1 MLSLVGS
8 LLGFGTSFLPTLLG
22 FFEQG
27 QKNRH
32 QLKLLEAQ
40 AKHAEVLSQLKLEEL
55 DAAADVEE
63 SRSIYEHAAQLARSN
78 KSSFKSALQAS
89 VRPVVTYFFFI
100 LFATIKGLAVYVA
113 VQEGDDVSQAIL
125 ASWDEETKILF
136 STVISFW
143 FGQRGMKSIRKA
155 RNGKS

>member
-1 MLSLVGS
+1 MLSLFGS

-78 KSSFKSALQAS
+78 KSSFISALQAS

-100 LFATIKGLAVYVA
+100 LFT
-113 VQEGDDVSQAIL
+113 
-125 ASWDEETKILF
+125 
-136 STVISFW
+136 
-143 FGQRGMKSIRKA
+143 QRK
-155 RNGKS
+155 

>member
-40 AKHAEVLSQLKLEEL
+40 AKHSEVLSQLKLEEL

-78 KSSFKSALQAS
+78 KSSFISALQAS

>member
-1 MLSLVGS
+1 MLSLFGS
-8 LLGFGTSFLPTLLG
+8 VLGFGTSFLPTLLS

-32 QLKLLEAQ
+32 QLKLLDAQ
-40 AKHAEVLSQLKLEEL
+40 AKHAEVLSQLKLQEL

-78 KSSFKSALQAS
+78 KSSFISALQAS

-113 VQEGDDVSQAIL
+113 VQEGDDVTQAIL
-125 ASWDEETKILF
+125 NSWDEETKILF

-143 FGQRGMKSIRKA
+143 FGQRGMRKIREA

>member
-1 MLSLVGS
+1 MLSLFGS

-63 SRSIYEHAAQLARSN
+63 SRSIYEHAAELARSN
-78 KSSFKSALQAS
+78 KSSFISALQAS

-113 VQEGDDVSQAIL
+113 VQEGDDVTQAIL
-125 ASWDEETKILF
+125 NSWDEETKILF

-143 FGQRGMKSIRKA
+143 FGQRGMRKIREA
-155 RNGKS
+155 RNGKG

>member
-78 KSSFKSALQAS
+78 KSSFISALQAS

-113 VQEGDDVSQAIL
+113 VQEGDDVTQAIL
-125 ASWDEETKILF
+125 NSWDEETKILF

-143 FGQRGMKSIRKA
+143 FGQRGMRKIREA

>member
-1 MLSLVGS
+1 MLSLFGS

-40 AKHAEVLSQLKLEEL
+40 AKHAEVLSQLKLQEL

-78 KSSFKSALQAS
+78 KSSFISALQAS

-155 RNGKS
+155 RNGKG

>member
-1 MLSLVGS
+1 MLSLFGS

-40 AKHAEVLSQLKLEEL
+40 AKHAEVLSQLKLQEL

-63 SRSIYEHAAQLARSN
+63 SRSIYEHAAELARSN
-78 KSSFKSALQAS
+78 KSSFISALQAS

-113 VQEGDDVSQAIL
+113 VQEGDDVTQAIL
-125 ASWDEETKILF
+125 NSWDEETKILF

-143 FGQRGMKSIRKA
+143 FGQRGMRKIREA
-155 RNGKS
+155 RNGKG

>member
-1 MLSLVGS
+1 MLSLFGS

-40 AKHAEVLSQLKLEEL
+40 AKLAEVLSQLKLEEL
-55 DAAADVEE
+55 DVAADVEE

-78 KSSFKSALQAS
+78 KSSFISALQAS

>member
-32 QLKLLEAQ
+32 QLKLLAAQ

-78 KSSFKSALQAS
+78 KSSFISALQAS

>member
-1 MLSLVGS
+1 MLSLFGS

-78 KSSFKSALQAS
+78 KSSFISALQAS

-100 LFATIKGLAVYVA
+100 LFGIIKGLAVYVA
-113 VQEGDDVSQAIL
+113 VIEGDDVSQAIL
-125 ASWDEETKILF
+125 NSWDEESKILF
-136 STVISFW
+136 STIISFW

>member
-78 KSSFKSALQAS
+78 KSSFISALQAS

>member
-32 QLKLLEAQ
+32 QLKLLDAQ

-78 KSSFKSALQAS
+78 KSSFISALQAS

-100 LFATIKGLAVYVA
+100 LFGIIKGLAVYVA
-113 VQEGDDVSQAIL
+113 VIEGDDVSQAIL
-125 ASWDEETKILF
+125 NSWDEESKILF
-136 STVISFW
+136 STIISFW

>member
-27 QKNRH
+27 QKNRQ
-32 QLKLLEAQ
+32 QLKLLDAQ
-40 AKHAEVLSQLKLEEL
+40 AKQAEVLSQLKLEEL

-78 KSSFKSALQAS
+78 KSSFISALQAS

-113 VQEGDDVSQAIL
+113 VQEGDDVSPAIL

>member
-1 MLSLVGS
+1 MLSLDGS

-78 KSSFKSALQAS
+78 KSSFISALQAS

>member
-78 KSSFKSALQAS
+78 KSSFISALQAS

-113 VQEGDDVSQAIL
+113 VQEGDDVTQAIL
-125 ASWDEETKILF
+125 NSWDEETAILF

-143 FGQRGMKSIRKA
+143 FGGRAMRKIRESK
-155 RNGKS
+155 NG

>member
-1 MLSLVGS
+1 MLSLFGS

-32 QLKLLEAQ
+32 QLKLLDAQ
-40 AKHAEVLSQLKLEEL
+40 AKHAEVLSKLKIEEL
-55 DAAADVEE
+55 DAQADVSE
-63 SRSIYEHAAQLARSN
+63 SENLYKHAAEIARSN
-78 KSSFKSALQAS
+78 KSSFISALQAS

-113 VQEGDDVSQAIL
+113 VQEGEDVSQAIL
-125 ASWDEETKILF
+125 SSWDEETKILF
-136 STVISFW
+136 STVISF
-143 FGQRGMKSIRKA
+143 
-155 RNGKS
+155 

>member
-8 LLGFGTSFLPTLLG
+8 ILGFGTSFLPTLLG

-32 QLKLLEAQ
+32 QLKLLDAQ

-78 KSSFKSALQAS
+78 KSSFISALQAS

>member
-1 MLSLVGS
+1 MLSLFGS

-27 QKNRH
+27 QKNKHELR
-32 QLKLLEAQ
+32 LLDAK
-40 AKHAEVLSQLKLEEL
+40 AKHAEVLSKLKIDEL
-55 DAAADVEE
+55 DAQADVSE
-63 SRSIYEHAAQLARSN
+63 SENLYKHAAEIARSN
-78 KSSFKSALQAS
+78 KSSFISALQAS

-113 VQEGDDVSQAIL
+113 VQEGEDVSQAIL
-125 ASWDEETKILF
+125 SSWDEETKILF

-143 FGQRGMKSIRKA
+143 FGQRGMRKIIEA
-155 RNGKS
+155 MNGKI

>member
-40 AKHAEVLSQLKLEEL
+40 AKHAEVLSQLKLQEL

-63 SRSIYEHAAQLARSN
+63 SRSIYEHAAELARSN
-78 KSSFKSALQAS
+78 KSSFISALQAS

-113 VQEGDDVSQAIL
+113 VQEGDDVTQAIL
-125 ASWDEETKILF
+125 NSWDEETKILF

-143 FGQRGMKSIRKA
+143 FGQRGMRKIREA

>member
-1 MLSLVGS
+1 MLSLFGS

-40 AKHAEVLSQLKLEEL
+40 AKHAEVLSQLKLQEL

-63 SRSIYEHAAQLARSN
+63 SRSIYEHAAELARSN
-78 KSSFKSALQAS
+78 KSSFISALQAS

>member
-32 QLKLLEAQ
+32 QLKLLDAQ

-78 KSSFKSALQAS
+78 KSSFISALQAS